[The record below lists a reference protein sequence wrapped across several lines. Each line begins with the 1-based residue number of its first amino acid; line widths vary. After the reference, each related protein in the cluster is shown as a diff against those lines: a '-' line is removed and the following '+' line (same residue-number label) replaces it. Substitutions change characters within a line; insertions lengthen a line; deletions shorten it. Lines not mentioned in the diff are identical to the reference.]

1 MFVDSQG
8 ERHMDYSVYAL
19 QKSRD
24 DCLFMP
30 FFQYDSSQEVIRYG
44 RTFPSLVHATERGLG
59 GDRGLGFLLGGQVGT
74 LAPIIKLVLS
84 ELISHGEVLCS
95 QQKQDQELTVAQI
108 MNCLLLNSDLN

>member
-8 ERHMDYSVYAL
+8 ERRMDYSVYAL

-44 RTFPSLVHATERGLG
+44 RTFPSLVHYTERGLG
-59 GDRGLGFLLGGQVGT
+59 GDRGLGFLLGGQLGN